1 MRFWRKKP
9 ESVAGSTPDTST
21 RPKEVQERRPSN
33 APVKGTK
40 IRLFLQP
47 PGRLARLLEVDLP
60 DDQAAGGVSLRC
72 FEPPPEGGGGGGK
85 TPSKAWK
92 VDLTTEDV
100 QRIRERASAIRLIPL
115 GGRSRAGDGSTVEI
129 TISAGP
135 AEARLKWWMTPP
147 EGWSTAAELV
157 ESLRRLSGEEL

>member
-9 ESVAGSTPDTST
+9 ESGAGSTPEPSNHA
-21 RPKEVQERRPSN
+21 KEVRERRPAT

-40 IRLFLQP
+40 IRLFLHP
-47 PGRLARLLEVDLP
+47 PGRSARLLEVILP
-60 DDQAAGGVSLRC
+60 DDETANDVSLRC
-72 FEPPPEGGGGGGK
+72 FEPPPEGGGGGGN

-92 VDLTTEDV
+92 VDLTDDDV
-100 QRIRERASAIRLIPL
+100 RRIRERASAIRLIPL
-115 GGRSRAGDGSTVEI
+115 GGRSGAGDGSTVEI

-147 EGWSTAAELV
+147 EGWSTATELV
-157 ESLRRLSGEEL
+157 ESLRQLSGEEL